1 MIRWEDVLVTGDTP
15 ILTAISAIDGA
26 STQMVLIVD
35 GDRRLIGAATDGDIR
50 RGILRG
56 VSLDSPISTV
66 MNPRPFSARASEDR
80 SVLLAI
86 MRRDRLHAVP
96 LVDAG
101 HRVVGLVLLDDLLDL
116 KTRDNWVVLMAG
128 GEGRRL
134 HPLTKDVPKPLLKV
148 GTQPI
153 LETIMERFVE
163 AGFNRFFLSVNYL
176 AEQIEKYFGDGSD
189 RGISITYLRED
200 TKMGTAG
207 ALRLLP
213 ERPTQPFF
221 VMNGDILTNIG
232 FQKILDFHC
241 RHRAAATMCVRE
253 HLMQVPYGV
262 VETDGHR
269 LVGITEKPVT
279 RHFVNAGIYV
289 LGPEALDVIPQG
301 GEVFDMPELFEALA
315 ASGRE
320 CAAYSS
326 REYWIDIGHVQ
337 EFNQANA
344 DFQDIFRT
352 ED

>member
-15 ILTAISAIDGA
+15 ILAAISAIDGA

-86 MRRDRLHAVP
+86 MRRDRRHAVP

-101 HRVVGLVLLDDLLDL
+101 HRVVGLVLLDELLDL
-116 KTRDNWVVLMAG
+116 QTRDNWVVLMAG

-163 AGFNRFFLSVNYL
+163 AGFKRFFLSVNYL
-176 AEQIEKYFGDGSD
+176 AEQIEDYFGDGSS

-213 ERPTQPFF
+213 ERPEQPFF
-221 VMNGDILTNIG
+221 VMNGDILTN
-232 FQKILDFHC
+232 LDFPRTLEFHAEQ
-241 RHRAAATMCVRE
+241 RVSATMCVRE
-253 HLMQVPYGV
+253 HLTQVPYGV
-262 VETDGHR
+262 VEMDGHR
-269 LVGITEKPVT
+269 LLGITEKPVT

-289 LGPEALDVIPQG
+289 LGAEVLDVIPQG
-301 GEVFDMPELFEALA
+301 DEIFDMPQLFQSLVA
-315 ASGRE
+315 AGRT
-320 CAAYSS
+320 CAAMPV
-326 REYWIDIGHVQ
+326 REYWLDVGQ
-337 EFNQANA
+337 MA
-344 DFQDIFRT
+344 DFQRANTEFTEIFR
-352 ED
+352 